1 VVELRQ
7 APVDEPELPVLVVDH
22 DVVRLHVAVHDPVA
36 VAVVQRL
43 QQLVQVEADVVVGQ
57 RLRNKGWVGVTSM

>member
-1 VVELRQ
+1 
-7 APVDEPELPVLVVDH
+7 VVDH